1 MAKKHSKSSHTKL
14 SQLPATAI
22 SGNDILSSVL
32 YVSGIAAL
40 FAGVF
45 APIIILIIGIVLYFY
60 KSVYT
65 EAVEALPVNGGAY
78 NCLLN
83 ASSKVLASVAGSMT
97 ILSYIATAVISA
109 KVGIEYVHS
118 LVHIPVIPMTIGLLL
133 VFALLVISGIK
144 DSANVAIA
152 IFATHVITLSAFL
165 VLGVI
170 YIANHGTGILQANY
184 VETTKL
190 IVQNG
195 GIVKTLFFAFAVSL
209 LGVSGFESSANFVE
223 EQKKGVFRKT
233 LRNMLIGVAFFSPIV
248 AFLVLN
254 SLPFETIISAS
265 DFLLAYAAEVIG
277 GTIFKYWLVVDAFLV
292 LSGAVLT
299 AYIGASGLIN
309 RMAADDCLPGFLT
322 HQNKK
327 GSYPRIIIAFF
338 ILCSSILIL
347 TGGNLLSL
355 AGVYTISFLGVM
367 TLFATGNLMLRR
379 TRTELKRTY
388 NAPFLYVILAGT
400 ATSAGI
406 VGNILIE
413 PKNFVF
419 FLTYFVPTMLIVLS
433 IIYKEYFLRALMRFL
448 TPFPRIKSKLYKA
461 FDDAIDGNFVVFI
474 RNTERLYTALNYL
487 NNNEVGRNI
496 YVVVCKEAKDSE
508 QKSAYSDIK
517 QALPLLQKSG
527 VFPHLNLKLI
537 RRKEEFGPKAV
548 KAVSKELGIPKN
560 RILIGSI
567 HHHHDFDYDDFGG
580 VRIVF

>member
-1 MAKKHSKSSHTKL
+1 MSKSHSHSKL
-14 SQLPATAI
+14 SELPATAI

-45 APIIILIIGIVLYFY
+45 APLVILIIGIVLYFY

-109 KVGIEYVHS
+109 KVAIEYVHS
-118 LVHIPVIPMTIGLLL
+118 LIQVPVIPLTIGLLF

-144 DSANVAIA
+144 DSANVAIG
-152 IFATHVITLSAFL
+152 IFAAHILTLTIFLFLGIWYIVTH
-165 VLGVI
+165 GM
-170 YIANHGTGILQANY
+170 GTFQANY
-184 VETTKL
+184 IETTQL

-223 EQKKGVFRKT
+223 EQKRGVFRKT

-277 GTIFKYWLVVDAFLV
+277 GTVFKYWLVIDAFLV

-299 AYIGASGLIN
+299 AYVGASGLIN
-309 RMAADDCLPGFLT
+309 RMAADDCLPGTLSY
-322 HQNKK
+322 QNKK
-327 GSYPRIIIAFF
+327 GAYPRIIITFF
-338 ILCSSILIL
+338 ILCSSILVM

-367 TLFATGNLMLRR
+367 TLFAMGNLMLRR

-388 NAPFLYVILAGT
+388 KAPLLYVILAGT

-419 FLTYFVPTMLIVLS
+419 FLTYFVPTMLLVLS
-433 IIYKEYFLRALMRFL
+433 IIYKEYILRAFMKFL
-448 TPFPRIKSKLYKA
+448 KPFPSLQNKVYRT

-474 RNTERLYTALNYL
+474 RNTERLFTALNYL

-496 YVVVCKEAKDSE
+496 FIVVCDEPKDSNQE
-508 QKSAYSDIK
+508 SAYREIK
-517 QALPLLQKSG
+517 ESLPLLQKAG
-527 VFPHLNLKLI
+527 VFPHLKLKLI
-537 RRKEEFGPKAV
+537 HKKEVFGPKVV
-548 KAVSKELGIPKN
+548 KSVSKELGIPRN
-560 RILIGSI
+560 RVLIGSI